1 MEILFEKYLTTA
13 DLSWLNIFLFGANEE
28 VVEYF
33 GLATVF
39 ARGAEMILRVQD
51 EEGKPWE
58 FGFLDVNIQFYQLTN
73 GWSNYVKE
81 KQLGVGDIVFLQ
93 RIFTDSSRLF
103 IGFSRR
109 EAALDGT
116 SSDKLKEV
124 NSPLPLRS
132 HVHSVTEFDPV
143 LVLSCAANQESGERY
158 FISYISTELCLHGF
172 TPLIYDLTRGTLPG
186 GLALPHRSRV
196 GIIIFSNNYASSR
209 QCQDNFVAIM
219 DHSKANSL
227 VLLPVF
233 FKVKVT
239 DIRGQSGSFGR
250 AFSQLENSIQASQV
264 PTFTFIDKHQYM
276 KG

>member
-158 FISYISTELCLHGF
+158 FISYISTELCLRGF
-172 TPLIYDLTRGTLPG
+172 TPLIYDLTRGTLTG
-186 GLALPHRSRV
+186 GLELPHRSRV